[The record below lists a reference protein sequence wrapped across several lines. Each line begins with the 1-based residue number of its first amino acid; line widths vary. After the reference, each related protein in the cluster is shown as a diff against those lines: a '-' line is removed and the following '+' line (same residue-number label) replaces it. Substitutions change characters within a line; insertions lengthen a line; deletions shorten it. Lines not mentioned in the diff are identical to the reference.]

1 MKKLTLLIGLI
12 AFVFTIGIQSCGSGA
27 GGNTPGATVKKSLQL
42 LSEKKL
48 DKVME
53 LYAKKDGTA
62 LTKEENGKMA
72 GLMSLASAELD
83 KKQGI
88 KSIDI
93 IEEKIAEDGKT
104 ANVKWKI
111 TYGNG
116 ESDEDDGELVNVNGD
131 WKMIIGN

>member
-1 MKKLTLLIGLI
+1 
-12 AFVFTIGIQSCGSGA
+12 
-27 GGNTPGATVKKSLQL
+27 
-42 LSEKKL
+42 
-48 DKVME
+48 ME

-93 IEEKIAEDGKT
+93 LEEKIAEDGKT

-116 ESDEDDGELVNVNGD
+116 ETDEDDGELVNVNGD
-131 WKMIIGN
+131 WKMTIGN

>member
-27 GGNTPGATVKKSLQL
+27 GGNTPGATVKKSLKL

-93 IEEKIAEDGKT
+93 LEEKIAEDGKT

-116 ESDEDDGELVNVNGD
+116 ETDEDDGELVNVNGD
-131 WKMIIGN
+131 WKMTIGN